1 MLEKLHNISED
12 YTKEDK
18 DIFQFD
24 GELMDYYDLI
34 LYTSISKM
42 R

>member
-1 MLEKLHNISED
+1 MAHRVHYLKDTE
-12 YTKEDK
+12 EDK